1 MCLCLCYVIV
11 DGVMD
16 GLRARADEDKD
27 GEKGKRETG
36 KDKGRKWEER
46 KVKRI

>member
-1 MCLCLCYVIV
+1 MYLCLCYVIV
-11 DGVMD
+11 EWVMV

-36 KDKGRKWEER
+36 KDEGSKWEER